1 MGNNPRANSFIFFSP
16 GALFGEL
23 LLWGLR
29 SVVFEGLFLVGDV
42 PFLGP
47 FIFLR
52 GYPILFGF
60 YLFLRGSFLSAALC
74 WKDFFP
80 FFGGEGSFLRGLPF
94 LGLFFF
100 SEKELFLH
108 GHFLFYY

>member
-1 MGNNPRANSFIFFSP
+1 M
-16 GALFGEL
+16 
-23 LLWGLR
+23 LLWGP
-29 SVVFEGLFLVGDV
+29 VVFKRLFLVGDV

-52 GYPILFGF
+52 GCPILVGF

-80 FFGGEGSFLRGLPF
+80 FLGG
-94 LGLFFF
+94 GLFFGGTA
-100 SEKELFLH
+100 LF
-108 GHFLFYY
+108 GSFFFF